1 MFSIGKISILR
12 FSCYHARLMRLE
24 VTFLRDQLKEHGERL
39 LMAGADLVLPHVLLD
54 QVRGAVTKTEELTRE
69 LAHLSRELRSYQ
81 VTNRTERANSV
92 KVSKENVSMFVVL
105 SAGIIMAGYILY
117 KVKK

>member
-1 MFSIGKISILR
+1 MVHNISQ
-12 FSCYHARLMRLE
+12 HARLMRLE

-54 QVRGAVTKTEELTRE
+54 QVRGAVTKTEELTGE

-81 VTNRTERANSV
+81 VTSRTERANSV
-92 KVSKENVSMFVVL
+92 NVSKGNVSMFVVL
-105 SAGIIMAGYILY
+105 SAGIIMAGYILCN
-117 KVKK
+117 VKK